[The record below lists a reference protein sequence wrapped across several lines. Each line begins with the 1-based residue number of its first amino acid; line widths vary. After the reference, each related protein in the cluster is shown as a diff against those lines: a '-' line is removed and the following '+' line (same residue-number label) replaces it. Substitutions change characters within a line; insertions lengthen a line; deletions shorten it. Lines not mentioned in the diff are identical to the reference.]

1 MLSGVRPAP
10 VSSAAGTMPYGLAFF
25 AGAAVVALSNVFGLN
40 LRLFA

>member
-10 VSSAAGTMPYGLAFF
+10 VSSSGTMPYGLAFF
-25 AGAAVVALSNVFGLN
+25 AGAAIVALSNVFGLN